1 MNSRQPNLL
10 AIGWALLGAFLFT
23 IVFASAKFIGPEIDP
38 IQVVFFNYLGAAIII
53 SLIAARTHRTFSDL
67 KSPQSRIHVARA
79 FTSVLGDA
87 CIISAP
93 LFIAYEDATALS
105 LTDGVIAMILAI
117 ALLKERAGAFHWLA
131 AMTCL
136 AGAIVIARA
145 DASGAVAGSLD
156 GIGSP
161 LFGIGLAL
169 FGALFSGSEMLFI
182 KVLSATEKPVKI
194 MLYVNILGTLILAI
208 PAFLVWRP
216 LSGEDLMWLALLG
229 PLALMEE
236 YCWIKALQNANT
248 VLVVP
253 FGYASIPFAAVLG
266 VFTFHQNLGFQ
277 QLVGAFL
284 VLVGGI
290 LLSKLSEQET
300 V

>member
-1 MNSRQPNLL
+1 MSSKQSNLR

-23 IVFASAKFIGPEIDP
+23 IVFASAKFIGPETDP
-38 IQVVFFNYLGAAIII
+38 VQIVFFNYLGAAIII
-53 SLIAARTHRTFSDL
+53 SVIAALTHQTFSDL
-67 KSPQSRIHVARA
+67 KSPRSRMHLARA
-79 FTSVLGDA
+79 CTSILGDI

-117 ALLKERAGAFHWLA
+117 VLLKERAGAIHWLA

-145 DASGAVAGSLD
+145 DASGAAAGSLT
-156 GIGSP
+156 GTGSP
-161 LFGIGLAL
+161 MFGIGLAL

-194 MLYVNILGTLILAI
+194 MLYVNVLGALILAV

-216 LSGEDLMWLALLG
+216 LSGDDIIWLALLG

-236 YCWIKALQNANT
+236 FCWIKALQNANT

-266 VFTFHQNLGFQ
+266 VVTFHQTLGLQ
-277 QLVGAFL
+277 KLVGALL
-284 VLVGGI
+284 VLVGGM
-290 LLSKLSEQET
+290 LLSRVSEKDAG
-300 V
+300 